1 VSYRRF
7 ALLLVAAALLPAQ
20 PRATAQSQAPATRP
34 FVPGPP
40 ITQPLPYSHQKHLAF
55 GLKCAQ
61 CHKNADPG
69 ESMGLPATAVCMGC
83 HQTIAADREP
93 IRALARYHAEKR
105 PVPWVRVYEIP
116 SYVFFS
122 HREHLNAGA
131 TCETCHGNVA
141 LRAVLFREKDLSMGA
156 CMNCHRQNK
165 VSTDCQ
171 FCHENR

>member
-1 VSYRRF
+1 MNSSR
-7 ALLLVAAALLPAQ
+7 ASLLFLAAAALLAAQQQVPA
-20 PRATAQSQAPATRP
+20 SRP

-40 ITQPLPYSHQKHLAF
+40 IAQPLPYSHRKHLGF

-69 ESMGLPATAVCMGC
+69 ESMGLPSTAVCMGC

-93 IRALARYHAEKR
+93 IRALTRYHAEKR
-105 PVPWVRVYEIP
+105 PIPWVRVYQIP

-122 HREHLNAGA
+122 HREHLKAGA
-131 TCETCHGNVA
+131 TCENCHGKVA
-141 LRAVLFREKDLSMGA
+141 ERAVLFREKDLSMGA
-156 CMNCHRQNK
+156 CMECHRQHQ
-165 VSTDCQ
+165 VSIDCQ